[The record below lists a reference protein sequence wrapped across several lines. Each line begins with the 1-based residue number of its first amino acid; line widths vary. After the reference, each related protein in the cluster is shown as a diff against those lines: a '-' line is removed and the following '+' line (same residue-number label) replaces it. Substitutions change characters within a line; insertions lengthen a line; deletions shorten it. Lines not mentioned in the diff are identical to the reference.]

1 MSIFLN
7 ALSMSQYQS
16 VQHNQVKY
24 TRSSNNYLL
33 QIQDNEN
40 TEYDVQPIC
49 LLYIILIYT
58 KV

>member
-1 MSIFLN
+1 MSNFLN

-16 VQHNQVKY
+16 VQQNQVKY

>member
-16 VQHNQVKY
+16 VQQNQVKY